1 MRARIARCPSRK
13 GVRRVQP
20 IAIRGA
26 RVHNLQGVDCDLPR
40 NSLVV
45 ITGPSGSGKSSLAF
59 DTLYA
64 EGQRRYVE
72 SLSAY
77 ARQFFDQ
84 LERPDVDSVTGLSPA
99 IAIEQRTTSSHPR
112 STVGTV
118 TEIYDHLR
126 VLFAGVGRPHCPR
139 CGEAVTAR
147 TAAEI
152 ADSILATA
160 GEAPV
165 SVLAPVAR
173 GRKGAFR
180 KELDA
185 LRAAGYHRVRVDG
198 GAFDLDE
205 AVPLDPRRNHRIEV
219 LVDRLAARP
228 AARHRLIASLERA
241 LDLADGVVL
250 VTIAGEERLHS
261 RTMACARCD
270 ISVVDLSPRAFSFN
284 SAYGAC
290 AACQGIG
297 WSWRVDPD
305 KVIPDPQ
312 RPLGDGAIHPWQ
324 SHGSAAVREAL
335 EDVASRHGFS
345 LDQPLAAVPRT
356 GRRALLRGDGQF
368 PGILPHLAFRA
379 EKMLALADG
388 AEPARESFE
397 NLRPYLTETE
407 CTACHGARL
416 KPESLAVRLG
426 GLSIA
431 DYARLTIAAAAPALR
446 AVAFADRERPVADRI
461 LPDVIER
468 LGFLERVGV
477 GYLTLDRSTPTLSA
491 GEAHRVRLAG
501 QIGARLQG
509 IVYVLDEPSVGLH
522 QRDNERLLGTLKAIR
537 DLGNTVVVV
546 EHDAETIRAAD
557 YVVDLGEGA
566 GRQGG
571 RLMYQGPPASMNGSL
586 TGRYLRGELS
596 VPLPLARRHGTGT
609 LRILGARAHN
619 LRGIDVAIPLGT
631 LTVVTGVS
639 GSGKSTLVED
649 ILFRALS
656 ARLGRK
662 TPAPGRHHALEGA
675 EPVEDVVAI
684 DQRPIGRT
692 PRSNP
697 ATYTGAL
704 VAIREMFSL
713 MPEARARGYR
723 SGRFSFNVK
732 GGRCESCQGDGVR
745 AIRMHFLPD
754 AHVRCEACKGRR
766 YNRETLEVLYHG
778 RTIADVLDLTVD
790 EAEGVLGAHPRL
802 RRLLATLRAVGLGYL
817 RLGQSAVTLSGGEA
831 QRVKLARELGRRD
844 TGRTVYILDEPTT
857 GLHVDDVARLL
868 QVLSRL
874 VDAGNTVV
882 AVEHNLDVI
891 KTADYVND
899 LGPEAGAGGGRVV
912 ACGTPEDVARS
923 RKSHTARYLRTALR
937 GDPAEGAA

>member
-1 MRARIARCPSRK
+1 
-13 GVRRVQP
+13 VQP

-26 RVHNLQGVDCDLPR
+26 RVHNLKGVDCDLPR

-77 ARQFFDQ
+77 ARQFLDQ
-84 LERPDVDSVTGLSPA
+84 LEKPDVESVTGLSPA

-126 VLFAGVGRPHCPR
+126 VLFAAVGRSHCPK
-139 CGEAVTAR
+139 CGEAVAAR
-147 TAAEI
+147 TPAEI
-152 ADSILATA
+152 ADAILGTA

-165 SVLAPVAR
+165 SILAPVAR

-185 LRAAGYHRVRVDG
+185 LRAAGYRRVRVDG
-198 GAFDLDE
+198 DAFDLDE
-205 AVPLDPRRNHRIEV
+205 EVALDPRRNHRIEV

-228 AARHRLIASLERA
+228 TARRRLVASVERA
-241 LDLADGVVL
+241 TDLAGGVVL
-250 VTIAGEERLHS
+250 VATSGEERLYS
-261 RTMACARCD
+261 RLFACARCD
-270 ISVVDLSPRAFSFN
+270 LSVGELSPRSFSFN

-290 AACQGIG
+290 PDCQGLG
-297 WSWRVDPD
+297 WRWRVDAD

-312 RPLGDGAIHPWQ
+312 RPLGEGAIHPWQ
-324 SHGSAAVREAL
+324 GHGSRAVREAL
-335 EDVASRHGFS
+335 EDVAARHGFS
-345 LDQPLAAVPRT
+345 LDQPLSALPRP
-356 GRRALLRGDGQF
+356 GRRALLQGDAHF
-368 PGILPHLAFRA
+368 PGILPHLMGRA
-379 EKMLALADG
+379 EKVLAIADG
-388 AEPARESFE
+388 HEGGREAFE
-397 NLRPYLTETE
+397 NLRPYLTETV
-407 CTACHGARL
+407 CGSCDGARL
-416 KPESLAVRLG
+416 RPESLGVRLG

-431 DYARLTIAAAAPALR
+431 DYARLTIAEAAPALQ
-446 AVAFADRERPVADRI
+446 ALQFAERERPVADRI
-461 LPDVIER
+461 LPDVIAR

-491 GEAHRVRLAG
+491 GEAHRVRLAA

-522 QRDNERLLGTLKAIR
+522 QRDNERLLGMLTAIR

-546 EHDAETIRAAD
+546 EHDSETIRAAD
-557 YVVDLGEGA
+557 YVIDLGEGA
-566 GRQGG
+566 GRHGG
-571 RLMYQGPPASMNGSL
+571 RLMYQGPPGSMNGSL
-586 TGRYLRGELS
+586 TGRYLRGELA
-596 VPLPLARRHGTGT
+596 VPVPAVRRTGTGA
-609 LRILGARAHN
+609 LRIVGAREHN
-619 LRGIDVAIPLGT
+619 LRGIDVAIPLGAF
-631 LTVVTGVS
+631 TVVSGVS
-639 GSGKSTLVED
+639 GAGKSTLVDD

-662 TPAPGRHHALEGA
+662 TASPGRHQSLDGA
-675 EPVEDVVAI
+675 EAVEDVVAI

-704 VAIREMFSL
+704 GAIRELFSL
-713 MPEARARGYR
+713 APEARARGYR

-732 GGRCESCQGDGVR
+732 GGRCEPCQGDGVR
-745 AIRMHFLPD
+745 PIRMHFLPD
-754 AHVRCEACKGRR
+754 VHVRCEACAGRR
-766 YNRETLEVLYHG
+766 YNRETLEVLYRG

-790 EAEGVLGAHPRL
+790 EAAGVLGTHPRL
-802 RRLLATLRAVGLGYL
+802 RRILATLSAVGLGYL

-857 GLHVDDVARLL
+857 GLHMDDVARLL
-868 QVLSRL
+868 QVLGRL

-891 KTADYVND
+891 KSADHVID
-899 LGPEAGAGGGRVV
+899 LGPDGGVAGGRVV
-912 ACGTPEDVARS
+912 ASGTPEQVARS
-923 RKSHTARYLRTALR
+923 RKSHTASYLRAALGR
-937 GDPAEGAA
+937 RPAAAPGSEGAA